1 MNYNYLK
8 ILIRKIQSKHFLI
21 ILFLTGFLI
30 TGIRIE
36 NYFYVFKDYY
46 YDLVPAN
53 NELVRSDQPEEK
65 LILTDYDNNFNELIY
80 SSNEAAIFH
89 SYTIP
94 VYSYNCLLLVRFK
107 TLITKPV
114 SNSNIIS
121 ILQNSNIWHKS
132 SEEGPVLIS

>member
-36 NYFYVFKDYY
+36 NYFYVFEDYY

-53 NELVRSDQPEEK
+53 NELVKSDQQEEK

>member
-36 NYFYVFKDYY
+36 NYFYVFEDYY

-65 LILTDYDNNFNELIY
+65 LILTDYDNNFNELL
-80 SSNEAAIFH
+80 SSGNEAAIFH

-94 VYSYNCLLLVRFK
+94 VYSYNCLLLVKFK
-107 TLITKPV
+107 TLITKPAG
-114 SNSNIIS
+114 NSNIIS

-132 SEEGPVLIS
+132 SEEAPVLIS

>member
-21 ILFLTGFLI
+21 ILFLTGLLI

-36 NYFYVFKDYY
+36 NYFYVFEDYY

-65 LILTDYDNNFNELIY
+65 LILTDYDNNFNELTS

-89 SYTIP
+89 SYTIL
-94 VYSYNCLLLVRFK
+94 VYSYNCLLLVKFK
-107 TLITKPV
+107 TLITKPAG
-114 SNSNIIS
+114 NSNIIS

>member
-36 NYFYVFKDYY
+36 NYFYVFEDYY

-53 NELVRSDQPEEK
+53 NELVKSDQQEEK

-94 VYSYNCLLLVRFK
+94 VYSYNCLLFVKFK

-114 SNSNIIS
+114 GSSNIIS
-121 ILQNSNIWHKS
+121 ILQNSNTWHKS
-132 SEEGPVLIS
+132 SEEGPALIS